1 MILSRCFLY
10 VFLILWMK
18 MKRKL
23 YVIKRLIFL
32 ETLSYYI
39 NLHLF
44 ESIFLIS
51 TIYNIHN
58 IISMHVSLFIN
69 LLQTKIISKI
79 HRFWVFLF
87 YKITYCF
94 HYKNINQGRSTN
106 SFLVYIFMYPYCL
119 QWADHKYWI
128 LFLCKTNFLIVWN
141 CFKIMDIFFLLVR

>member
-1 MILSRCFLY
+1 MFSLCIFDFMNENEAQTLCYKTVNIFRNFVVLY
-10 VFLILWMK
+10 K
-18 MKRKL
+18 
-23 YVIKRLIFL
+23 
-32 ETLSYYI
+32 
-39 NLHLF
+39 LHLF

-58 IISMHVSLFIN
+58 IISLNVSFFIN

-87 YKITYCF
+87 YKITYCL
-94 HYKNINQGRSTN
+94 HYENFNRGWSTN
-106 SFLVYIFMYPYCL
+106 SSLVYIFMYPYCL

-141 CFKIMDIFFLLVR
+141 CFKIMDIFFLLVT